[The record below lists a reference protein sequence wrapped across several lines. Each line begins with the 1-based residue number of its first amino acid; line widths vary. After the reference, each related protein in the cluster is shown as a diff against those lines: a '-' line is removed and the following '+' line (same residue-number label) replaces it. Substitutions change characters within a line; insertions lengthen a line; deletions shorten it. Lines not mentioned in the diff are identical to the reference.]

1 MKGDGL
7 CLRSHTWFGYLYLM
21 LSPYNDFPGLD
32 VVLIWSHCILIDTL
46 VVIFVGDIA
55 VCYDKWF

>member
-7 CLRSHTWFGYLYLM
+7 CLRSHTWFENFCIFM
-21 LSPYNDFPGLD
+21 LSPHNDFPGLD
-32 VVLIWSHCILIDTL
+32 VVLMWGHCILIDTL

-55 VCYDKWF
+55 VCYGG